1 MGTAAREPDMTK
13 QLAFSPSLSED
24 SECHSTCLFAICILS
39 LMKYLFKSSAHVRW
53 VACLIIT
60 EWKSS
65 FYILDI
71 SLLSDLCLANIFPPS
86 PWLLFNSPKSVF

>member
-1 MGTAAREPDMTK
+1 MDRGAWWARVAREPDTTK
-13 QLAFSPSLSED
+13 RLAFSLSLSD
-24 SECHSTCLFAICILS
+24 DCECHSTQLSAICILS

-71 SLLSDLCLANIFPPS
+71 SLLSDLCLANIFS
-86 PWLLFNSPKSVF
+86 PQSLAAF